1 MSVRIADFFQQA
13 ALQAYMYYQLK
24 SFDPDAPDTEISF
37 QAGVLLG
44 VFTAAQIF
52 TGIAWGRIADSSTLW
67 CGGRKR
73 VMMLGLL
80 GQGCACVG
88 VAFSRSF
95 RAAVIWRGLGGASNA
110 TVGGART
117 ALSEATPKRYHS
129 RTFLILPLA
138 WNIANILGP
147 MVGGG
152 LADLGARY
160 AGWFGGVR
168 WMREYPYALP
178 NLFSAV
184 VCWADALLLFF
195 WLRETLVGRQERRDL
210 GLEIG
215 ERVSRGWRVCLRRRR
230 TGYSRVG
237 QDDVDAEVPLST
249 SGIVDGE
256 EPASTSL
263 AALSV
268 KDETETQG
276 QALLVRVDAPPP
288 ASFYDTLTR
297 NVFCVL
303 LTVAFLDFQM
313 GGFTSLWTVTLSSSR
328 RTPAENKAI
337 SIPFHFAGG
346 LAMSPATIGVAM
358 SSLGFAGIL
367 FQLTVYPRAIARF
380 GLLRSLRVALFVYP
394 LAYAIAPYL
403 SLLVDHRLLLW
414 VGIVLVA
421 SLQVGART
429 FAAPGVVLLTN
440 NASPSPAVLGTIHGM
455 GAATSSMFRTVGPI
469 VVGHW
474 YSQGLEEGVV
484 GKAWWLLS
492 LVALIGV
499 VPSYWAR
506 DGR

>member
-1 MSVRIADFFQQA
+1 MAPTRPPPPPSWSSIPNKAQLLLIMSVRIADFFQQA

-24 SFDPDAPDTEISF
+24 SFDPSAPDSEISF

-52 TGIAWGRIADSSTLW
+52 TGIAWGRIADSSTMW

-80 GQGCACVG
+80 GQGVACCG

-95 RAAVIWRGLGGASNA
+95 RAAVIWRGLGGTWNLANISGPV
-110 TVGGART
+110 VGG
-117 ALSEATPKRYHS
+117 S
-129 RTFLILPLA
+129 
-138 WNIANILGP
+138 
-147 MVGGG
+147 

-160 AGWFGGVR
+160 PGWFGEVK
-168 WMREYPYALP
+168 WMREFPYAVP
-178 NLFSAV
+178 NLFCAL
-184 VCWADALLLFF
+184 VCWADALFLFL
-195 WLRETLVGRQERRDL
+195 WLRETLAGRKDRSDL

-215 ERVSRGWRVCLRRRR
+215 ERISSGMRMVFFTR
-230 TGYSRVG
+230 TGYRQVG
-237 QDDVDAEVPLST
+237 QDDMDAELPHST
-249 SGIVDGE
+249 SGFDDNE
-256 EPASTSL
+256 ESASRSL
-263 AALSV
+263 AALSA
-268 KDETETQG
+268 KEETDVRDTGLLG
-276 QALLVRVDAPPP
+276 QEHEIPPR

-303 LTVAFLDFQM
+303 LTIAFLDFQM

-328 RTPAENKAI
+328 RTPADDKSI
-337 SIPFHFAGG
+337 SLPFHFAGG

-380 GLLRSLRVALFVYP
+380 GLVRSLRWALFVYP

-403 SLLVDHRLLLW
+403 SLLVNHRILLW
-414 VGIVLVA
+414 LGIVLVA

-440 NASPSPAVLGTIHGM
+440 NASPSPQVLGTVHGM

-492 LVALIGV
+492 LVALVGV

-506 DGR
+506 DGK